1 MFTTVQNLRVGA
13 LESNG
18 TPFYFVVYRSAS
30 GTHHVAININ
40 SELFTCTEQ
49 GDYNMQEVAI
59 EEAIKYAGLVG
70 VTVHD
75 IVDNWQ
81 PLFTNRPNSKHA
93 IQDLRVGA
101 IVEKGRPFYFAAY
114 ETRKGGVARVWDS
127 NSSYEAKHEAYLKAI
142 IDVIDAANLT
152 EFFPYDL
159 YKNSGGL
166 SE

>member
-49 GDYNMQEVAI
+49 GDYNMQNAAI
-59 EEAIKYAGLVG
+59 EEAIKKAGLVG
-70 VTVHD
+70 VTAHD

-81 PLFTNRPNSKHA
+81 PLFTNRTNAKHA

-101 IVEKGRPFYFAAY
+101 IVEKGRPFYFAVY

-127 NSSYEAKHEAYLKAI
+127 NSNYEGKHETYFMAI
-142 IDVIDAANLT
+142 INVIKAANLT
-152 EFFPYDL
+152 EFMPYDL
-159 YKNSGGL
+159 YKNSGKVI
-166 SE
+166 E

>member
-18 TPFYFVVYRSAS
+18 TPFYFAVYRSAS
-30 GTHHVAININ
+30 GTHHAAINIKH
-40 SELFTCTEQ
+40 ELFTGTAR
-49 GDYNMQEVAI
+49 GDYNMQESAI
-59 EEAIKYAGLVG
+59 EEAIKNAGLTG
-70 VTVHD
+70 ITAHD

-81 PLFTNRPNSKHA
+81 PLFVNRTNSKHA
-93 IQDLRVGA
+93 IKDLRVGA

-127 NSSYEAKHEAYLKAI
+127 NSNYECKHEAYLKAI

-159 YKNSGGL
+159 YKNSGTVI
-166 SE
+166 E

>member
-18 TPFYFVVYRSAS
+18 TPFSFVVYRSAS

-40 SELFTCTEQ
+40 SEVFTGTAR
-49 GDYNMQEVAI
+49 GDYNMQNAAI
-59 EEAIKYAGLVG
+59 EEAIKNAGLVG
-70 VTVHD
+70 ITAHD

-81 PLFTNRPNSKHA
+81 PLFTNRANSKHA

-127 NSSYEAKHEAYLKAI
+127 NASYEGAHETYFMAI
-142 IDVIDAANLT
+142 INVIKAANLT
-152 EFFPYDL
+152 EFMPYDL
-159 YKNSGGL
+159 YKNSGKVI
-166 SE
+166 E